1 MKASIRPTLILALC
15 LCLAKNGFAA
25 PQDATLLIH
34 SGRVLTMDATA
45 RVLQGGVVVVSGDR
59 IVAVGGPELLDRYS
73 AEHTIDARGGI
84 VMPGM
89 INLHNHLPMIAFRG
103 LGENGVRNRLY
114 DFFFPLEK
122 ALLSR
127 ELIRISARQ
136 AAIESAVA
144 GVTTITDMYYYED
157 EVATAV
163 KDVGL
168 RGVLGETVIGFPVVD
183 AATPE
188 AGLAYAEDFI
198 RRFRNDPLITPA
210 VAPHAPYTVSPE
222 LLGKV
227 RELAERYDVPILM
240 HVAEM
245 PDEKARVMA
254 AFKDVPPG
262 LSIIEYLAHTGIL
275 VDRLVA
281 AHVIH
286 VDDEDIALLRNNQ
299 VGIGHNPISNTKGS
313 TGLAPAWEMYQREL
327 AIGLGTDGPMSGNQM
342 DMLGTLRQA
351 AIVARTR
358 GNDSVRFTPFELVH
372 MVTVGGA
379 RALDMEDRIGSLEAG
394 KLADIVVIAAD
405 RPNMTPLYDPYAA
418 LVFQAYPGDVML
430 TVVNGDIVARDGVAI
445 RIDRDAHAREWA
457 RITDRVKR
465 FADEELSP
473 DNPKP
478 F

>member
-1 MKASIRPTLILALC
+1 MTLKRSLFLALALS
-15 LCLAKNGFAA
+15 LCAPAAVLAQPLN
-25 PQDATLLIH
+25 ATLLIH
-34 SGRVLTMDATA
+34 NALVLTMDAEAT
-45 RVLQGGVVVVSGDR
+45 VIDKGVVVVNDTR
-59 IVAVGGPELLDRYS
+59 IVDVGGPALLDKYD
-73 AEHTIDARGGI
+73 AESTIDAKGGI

-144 GVTTITDMYYYED
+144 GVTTITDMYYHED

-222 LLGKV
+222 LLRKV
-227 RELAERYDVPILM
+227 RELADRYDVPILM

-245 PDEKARVMA
+245 PDEKPRVMA
-254 AFKDVPPG
+254 AFKDVPPE
-262 LSIIEYLAHTGIL
+262 LSIIEYLADTGVL

-286 VDDEDIALLRNNQ
+286 VDDEDIVLLRDNK
-299 VGIGHNPISNTKGS
+299 VGIGHNPISNTKGA

-418 LVFQAYPGDVML
+418 LVFQAYPGDVKL
-430 TVVNGDIVARDGVAI
+430 TVVNGDIVARDGVPV
-445 RIDRDAHAREWA
+445 RIDRDAHASEWA

-473 DNPKP
+473 GNPKP